1 MNNTNLF
8 RLCHNCDSIV
18 SVLSFWQDRI
28 LESHFNVYINLILTL
43 LFENLLHVLNLILGQ
58 WGLCSRQDRIFTIS
72 DVLSAWYSYSPLWVD
87 CCALSPEPILYLR
100 YPCGQWLHMTWFPR
114 LLDSKCTSTTI
125 IYAITPHVTL
135 PNKSNSCQWGTMKLS
150 LMLVFTKIY

>member
-1 MNNTNLF
+1 MNNTNSF

-28 LESHFNVYINLILTL
+28 LESHFNVYINLIWTL

-58 WGLCSRQDRIFTIS
+58 WGLCSRQDRIFTYQMSFQLGILIRLYGLTA
-72 DVLSAWYSYSPLWVD
+72 VLFR
-87 CCALSPEPILYLR
+87 LYPR
-100 YPCGQWLHMTWFPR
+100 YPCGQWPHMTWFPR

-135 PNKSNSCQWGTMKLS
+135 PNKSNSCQWGTMKWS